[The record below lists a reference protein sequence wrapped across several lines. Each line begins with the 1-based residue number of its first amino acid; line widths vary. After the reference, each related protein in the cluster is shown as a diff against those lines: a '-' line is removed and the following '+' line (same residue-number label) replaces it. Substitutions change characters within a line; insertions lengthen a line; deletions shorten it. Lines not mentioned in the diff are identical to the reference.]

1 MKMEGVIHMSKTMT
15 ETKNPP
21 TLGAQEVLDYLKK
34 NPSFL
39 QQHPQ
44 AVDYLTPPKSEA
56 GKNVR
61 DFMSF
66 MVERL
71 KSDKERVIEDTKELV
86 ENARS
91 NMNNQQRIQKV
102 VLRLLEA
109 TTFEEFIHI
118 ITMDMATMLDTDIAT
133 LVVESNGHDIPHIHN
148 SGIRI
153 VPPGTIDQWMKDK
166 NAMLQSD
173 ITGIE
178 VIYGGA
184 YTLVRSQALL
194 RVDISMNTP
203 PAILAFGSR
212 DPYMFNDG
220 QATDMVSFLARVVER
235 CFRSWLSLP
244 S

>member
-1 MKMEGVIHMSKTMT
+1 MSDSQTAALLSDKITDT
-15 ETKNPP
+15 DVLAFLKANP
-21 TLGAQEVLDYLKK
+21 K
-34 NPSFL
+34 FL
-39 QQHPQ
+39 QQHPE
-44 AVDYLTPPKSEA
+44 ACDYLVPPKNSDG

-71 KSDKERVIEDTKELV
+71 KSDKERVLESTKELV

-91 NMNNQQRIQKV
+91 NMNNQQRVQKV
-102 VLRLLEA
+102 ILRLLEA
-109 TTFEEFIHI
+109 STFEEFIHI

-133 LVVESNGHDIPHIHN
+133 LVVEADGHDIPHIHN

-153 VPPGTIDQWMKDK
+153 VPPGTLDAWMGDK
-166 NAMLQSD
+166 NTLLQSD

-212 DPYMFNDG
+212 DPHMFAEG
-220 QATDMVSFLARVVER
+220 QGTDMVSFLARVVER
-235 CFRSWLSLP
+235 CFRAWLNLP
-244 S
+244 A

>member
-1 MKMEGVIHMSKTMT
+1 MT
-15 ETKNPP
+15 ETKDPSSL
-21 TLGAQEVLDYLKK
+21 TAQDVLDYLKG

-39 QQHPQ
+39 QQNPN
-44 AVDYLTPPKSEA
+44 AVDYLTPPKNEA

-71 KSDKERVIEDTKELV
+71 KTDKERVLESTKEIV

-91 NMNNQQRIQKV
+91 NMNNQQRVQKV
-102 VLRLLEA
+102 ILRLLEA

-133 LVVESNGHDIPHIHN
+133 LVVEASGQDIPHILT
-148 SGIRI
+148 SGIRV
-153 VPPGTIDQWMKDK
+153 VPPGTIDHWMADK
-166 NAMLQSD
+166 NALLQSD

-178 VIYGGA
+178 VIYGGG

-212 DPYMFNDG
+212 DPLMFSEG

-235 CFRSWLSLP
+235 CFRSWLNLP
-244 S
+244 A

>member
-1 MKMEGVIHMSKTMT
+1 MSKTMT
-15 ETKNPP
+15 ETKGT
-21 TLGAQEVLDYLKK
+21 TLITAQDVLDYLKL
-34 NPSFL
+34 NPAFL

-44 AVDYLTPPKSEA
+44 AVDLLTPPKNGA
-56 GKNVR
+56 GGKNVR

-71 KSDKERVIEDTKELV
+71 KSDKERVIENTKELV

-91 NMNNQQRIQKV
+91 NMNNQQRVQKV

-109 TTFEEFIHI
+109 RSFDEFIHI

-133 LVVESNGHDIPHIHN
+133 LVVEADGHDIPHIHN

-153 VPPGTIDQWMKDK
+153 VPPGTIDQWMGDK
-166 NAMLQSD
+166 NTLLQSD
-173 ITGIE
+173 IAGIE
-178 VIYGGA
+178 IIYGGA

-212 DPYMFNDG
+212 DPYMFADG
-220 QATDMVSFLARVVER
+220 QGTDMVSFLARVVER
-235 CFRSWLSLP
+235 CFRAWLNLP
-244 S
+244 E